1 MSLQGNTCQITNNR
15 HTPEKIIVLVRLTR
29 LSSAVIVAVEH
40 ISFCQMNHKYIR

>member
-1 MSLQGNTCQITNNR
+1 MSNNKQQT
-15 HTPEKIIVLVRLTR
+15 HTRENNSNRLTR